1 MPSPLPNDR
10 SYKGLPPL
18 AGLCTIDEAAKP
30 GLSVEECVRRL
41 KRFHYAFRRLH
52 EIFTA
57 RITAE
62 PIYELKTAFA
72 HHAYLCAEHATAL
85 RQRVAEMR
93 EPPLGLDEVPHP
105 ALEAFFDEI
114 RAAPTTEE
122 LTAGVYSVAVPM
134 VLNGFRYY
142 AEDTNPLTDAPSRR
156 LLRFAG
162 VEFDEMYEFGGRVDN
177 ALMTNGGDSDLRNR
191 QIEWHDYLH
200 TLLSAAGDVDGTRP
214 VSDSPIVR
222 RYSNTPYQFDPI
234 PQRDSRFS
242 DPWNQ
247 GVNAE
252 AFLYDETMPAK
263 AKALMMLYKRL
274 REIDVP
280 EMMAS
285 IITETKGK
293 PWGYY
298 RDMSRQLWDEARH
311 AMMGEVGFVALGVD
325 WTKAKVTWNW
335 SYRLNTECT
344 PAERHGVLY
353 FIEQGL
359 MPKTGKRYEFE
370 TAKHS
375 GIPLMATIQDFD
387 WADEVLHSQIGR
399 QWLVP
404 EFGSLQQC
412 LDFGDKAWSRIL
424 SNWKEVKAKG
434 LTTHANWWPDVYDQ
448 ACRAAGETPD
458 PAVRAF
464 AVTYDNSRADLQRI
478 AAE

>member
-1 MPSPLPNDR
+1 VSAVNYHAYKNLPS
-10 SYKGLPPL
+10 L
-18 AGLCTIDEAAKP
+18 AGLCTLEEAAKP

-41 KRFHYAFRRLH
+41 KRFHYAFKRLH
-52 EIFTA
+52 EILTA

-114 RAAPTTEE
+114 RGTPTTLE
-122 LTAGVYSVAVPM
+122 LIDGYQFAMDQVYHDA
-134 VLNGFRYY
+134 RYY
-142 AEDTNPLTDAPSRR
+142 MDETNPLTDAPSRR
-156 LLRFAG
+156 LLRFATL
-162 VEFDEMYEFGGRVDN
+162 EADEMANWSSRARSCLLELGSPMEELLDEWGQYLGSILTIAGGLTGRIPETDETV
-177 ALMTNGGDSDLRNR
+177 
-191 QIEWHDYLH
+191 E
-200 TLLSAAGDVDGTRP
+200 
-214 VSDSPIVR
+214 R
-222 RYSNTPYQFDPI
+222 RYSKTPYRFDPV
-234 PQRDSRFS
+234 PRRDARFS

-252 AFLYDETMPAK
+252 AFLYDVALPAS
-263 AKALMMLYKRL
+263 AKVLMMLFKRL

-325 WTKAKVTWNW
+325 WTKVKVTWNW

-344 PAERHGVLY
+344 PLERHGVLY

-370 TAKHS
+370 TAKES

-399 QWLVP
+399 QWYVP
-404 EFGSLQQC
+404 EFGTLQKA
-412 LDFGDKAWSRIL
+412 LDFGDVAWSKIL
-424 SNWKEVKAKG
+424 SNWKEVKDRG
-434 LTTHANWWPDVYDQ
+434 LTEHANWWPDVYDQ
-448 ACRAAGETPD
+448 ACRAAGVEPD
-458 PAVRAF
+458 PAVRAY
-464 AVTYDNSRADLQRI
+464 ATTYDNSRADLQRV